1 MTYHIGTILF
11 YVNRVKDHVTL
22 IKKDTLRGISY
33 DLLMRKYDSVV
44 TSRVV
49 IPYNISVV
57 AIVFVLKY
65 ARI

>member
-22 IKKDTLRGISY
+22 IKKDTLRGIYY

-49 IPYNISVV
+49 IPYNI
-57 AIVFVLKY
+57 FGRGYCFLC
-65 ARI
+65 